1 MDVTMEKVM
10 LPEYEGFALLD
21 KYGIPVPEH
30 YTARTE
36 KDAADFAERI
46 GFPVVMKV
54 ISPQVVHKSDA
65 GGVITGIETRE
76 QVYSSFR
83 RIEHNVGLSSPDA
96 VIEGVI
102 VEKQYRKGLELILGG
117 RTDPSFGKVIT
128 FGIGG
133 TLVELIRDVA
143 IRILPVTQEEIRTMV
158 HEIHAYPL
166 IRGYRNSPPLD
177 EEELVRIIVAVCRF
191 FEEEQTVCEF
201 DFNPL
206 ILYDKGGVVVDARVY
221 AGDEV
226 PVYTKD
232 PGTPM
237 DASLLSPSSIAVIGA
252 SRDPGKVGYAVLR
265 NLLAFPGP
273 LYPVNPGVKEI
284 FGKKV
289 YPSVLDIPGSIDA
302 AVIAIPARGVPG
314 VLEEVG
320 KKGVKLAII
329 LSSGFREIG
338 DEGARL
344 EKELLLIAEKSGIR
358 IVGPNCLGIIFPHRK
373 INTTFDPISPRPGH
387 IGFISQSGAII
398 TTIVDW
404 SLPEEI
410 GFSAVI
416 SVGNQADLG
425 FIDYIRYAA
434 NDETTKAIILYIEEI
449 KNGKE
454 FMRLMKDVT
463 RKKPVIALKSGASS
477 LGVKA
482 ASSHTGSLA
491 GSYAVYQAA
500 FEQTGIIPV
509 YSIKEAFNVA
519 ELLASEGYPRGN
531 RAVIITAAGGFAV
544 LAADYAEKY
553 GINIIPLP
561 QGMLEELNDFLPAL
575 WSHEN
580 PLDIIGDGGAE
591 RYAKVFD
598 VMIRNQ
604 DEWDIAIIIAVP
616 SAVLDATHLAQE
628 IARFSKHTHTMIVG
642 CLLGGD
648 TMKSGIRVLREN
660 KIPNYSDID
669 EAFRAVGRGIH
680 SSLVSKT
687 ELRR

>member
-1 MDVTMEKVM
+1 MDVTMRKTM
-10 LPEYEGFALLD
+10 LPEYEGFALLE
-21 KYGIPVPEH
+21 KYGIPVPEY
-30 YTARTE
+30 YTARNASG
-36 KDAADFAERI
+36 AADVAERI

-54 ISPQVVHKSDA
+54 ISRQIVHKSDA

-76 QVYSSFR
+76 QAHDAFSQIEKNVEHYSP
-83 RIEHNVGLSSPDA
+83 GT
-96 VIEGVI
+96 VIEGVL
-102 VEKQYRKGLELILGG
+102 VEKQFGKGLELIVGG

-143 IRILPVTQEEIRTMV
+143 IRILPIDPEEIRAMV
-158 HEIHAYPL
+158 QEIQAYPL
-166 IRGYRNSPPLD
+166 IKGYRNSPPLD
-177 EEELVRIIVAVCRF
+177 EDELVRIIAAVCRF
-191 FEEEQTVCEF
+191 FEEEKTVREF

-206 ILYDKGGVVVDARVY
+206 ILYEKGGVIVDARVY
-221 AGDEV
+221 TGEESALSAEV
-226 PVYTKD
+226 QR
-232 PGTPM
+232 TPM
-237 DASLLSPSSIAVIGA
+237 EVSLLSPSSIAVIGA
-252 SRDPGKVGYAVLR
+252 SRDPGKIGYAVLR
-265 NLLAFPGP
+265 NLLTFPGP

-289 YPSVLDIPGSIDA
+289 YPSVLDIPGGLDA
-302 AVIAIPARGVPG
+302 AVIAIPARGVPA
-314 VLEEVG
+314 VLEELG

-329 LSSGFREIG
+329 LSSGFRETG
-338 DEGARL
+338 EEGARL
-344 EKELLLIAEKSGIR
+344 EKELLATARSWGIR
-358 IVGPNCLGIIFPHRK
+358 IVGPNCLGLIFPHLK

-416 SVGNQADLG
+416 SVGNQTDLG

-434 NDETTKAIILYIEEI
+434 DDATTKAIILYIEEI
-449 KNGKE
+449 RNGRE
-454 FMRLMKDVT
+454 FIELMKDVT

-477 LGVKA
+477 LGVRA

-500 FEQTGIIPV
+500 FAQTGVIPV
-509 YSIKEAFNVA
+509 YSIREAFNVA
-519 ELLASEGYPRGN
+519 GLLASEGYPRGN

-544 LAADYAEKY
+544 LAADYADKY

-561 QGMLEELNDFLPAL
+561 KAMLEELNDFLPAL

-598 VMIRNQ
+598 VMIRHQ

-628 IARFSKHTHTMIVG
+628 ISRFSKHTHTMIVG

-648 TMKSGIRVLREN
+648 TMKSGIRVLRDN

-669 EAFRAVGRGIH
+669 EAFRAVGRSIH
-680 SSLVSKT
+680 SRLVSKI

>member
-1 MDVTMEKVM
+1 MEKTM

-30 YTARTE
+30 YTARTAE
-36 KDAADFAERI
+36 EASDLAERI

-54 ISPQVVHKSDA
+54 ISPQIIHKSDA

-76 QVYSSFR
+76 QAYSSFR
-83 RIEHNVGLSSPDA
+83 LIEKNIRLSSPDA
-96 VIEGVI
+96 GIEGI
-102 VEKQYRKGLELILGG
+102 LIEKQYGKGLELIIGG

-143 IRILPVTQEEIRTMV
+143 IRILPISPEEIRTMV

-177 EEELVRIIVAVCRF
+177 EDELIRIISMVCRF
-191 FEEEQTVCEF
+191 FEEEKTVREF

-206 ILYDKGGVVVDARVY
+206 ILYEKGGVIVDARVY
-221 AGDEV
+221 TGEEILS
-226 PVYTKD
+226 YT
-232 PGTPM
+232 GVSRMPM
-237 DASLLSPSSIAVIGA
+237 EASLLSPSSIAVIGA
-252 SRDPGKVGYAVLR
+252 SRDPGKIGYAVLR

-289 YPSVLDIPGSIDA
+289 FPSVLDIPGSLDA

-314 VLEEVG
+314 VLEELG

-329 LSSGFREIG
+329 LSSGFRETG
-338 DEGARL
+338 EEGARL
-344 EKELLLIAEKSGIR
+344 EKELLTIAESWGVR
-358 IVGPNCLGIIFPHRK
+358 IVGPNCLGIIFPHKK

-416 SVGNQADLG
+416 SVGNQLDLG
-425 FIDYIRYAA
+425 FIDYIRYVAD
-434 NDETTKAIILYIEEI
+434 DETTKAIILYIEEI
-449 KNGKE
+449 RNGKE
-454 FMRLMKDVT
+454 FIALMNDVT
-463 RKKPVIALKSGASS
+463 RKKPVIALKSGSSS
-477 LGVKA
+477 LGVRA

-491 GSYAVYQAA
+491 GSYAVYQAV
-500 FEQTGIIPV
+500 FEQTGVIPV

-519 ELLASEGYPRGN
+519 GLLASEGYPRGN

-544 LAADYAEKY
+544 LAADYAESY

-561 QGMLEELNDFLPAL
+561 QGMLEELNDFLPPL
-575 WSHEN
+575 WSHAN
-580 PLDIIGDGGAE
+580 PLDIIGDGGVE

-598 VMIRNQ
+598 VMIRHQ

-669 EAFRAVGRGIH
+669 EAFRAVGRAIH
-680 SSLVSKT
+680 SKLVSKA

>member
-1 MDVTMEKVM
+1 MEKTM

-21 KYGIPVPEH
+21 NYGIPVPEH
-30 YTARTE
+30 YMARTAE
-36 KDAADFAERI
+36 EASDLAERI

-54 ISPQVVHKSDA
+54 ISPQIVHKSDS

-76 QVYSSFR
+76 QAYGSFVQ
-83 RIEHNVGLSSPDA
+83 IEKNIGFYSPDA
-96 VIEGVI
+96 VIEGI
-102 VEKQYRKGLELILGG
+102 LVEKQYGKGLELIIGG

-133 TLVELIRDVA
+133 TLVELIRDVT
-143 IRILPVTQEEIRTMV
+143 IRILPITREEIRAMV

-177 EEELVRIIVAVCRF
+177 EDELVRIISAVCRF
-191 FEEEQTVCEF
+191 FEEEKTVHEF

-206 ILYDKGGVVVDARVY
+206 ILYEKGGIVVDARVY
-221 AGDEV
+221 TGEEIPAGTGV
-226 PVYTKD
+226 PGK
-232 PGTPM
+232 PM

-252 SRDPGKVGYAVLR
+252 SRDPGKIGYAVLR

-289 YPSVLDIPGSIDA
+289 FSSVLDIPGSLDA

-314 VLEEVG
+314 VLIELG
-320 KKGVKLAII
+320 KKGVKLAIV
-329 LSSGFREIG
+329 LSSGFRETSE
-338 DEGARL
+338 EGARL
-344 EKELLLIAEKSGIR
+344 EKELLAIAESYGIR
-358 IVGPNCLGIIFPHRK
+358 IVGPNCLGIIFPHKR
-373 INTTFDPISPRPGH
+373 INTTFDPISPRPGN

-416 SVGNQADLG
+416 SVGNQLDLG
-425 FIDYIRYAA
+425 FIDYIRYVAD
-434 NDETTKAIILYIEEI
+434 DEATKAIILYIEEI

-454 FMRLMKDVT
+454 FIALMKEVT
-463 RKKPVIALKSGASS
+463 KKKPVIALKSGAST

-500 FEQTGIIPV
+500 FDQTGVIPV
-509 YSIKEAFNVA
+509 YAIKEAFNVA
-519 ELLASEGYPRGN
+519 GLLASEGYPRGN
-531 RAVIITAAGGFAV
+531 RAVVITAAGGFAV

-553 GINIIPLP
+553 DINIIPLP
-561 QGMLEELNDFLPAL
+561 QGMMEELNDFLPPF

-598 VMIRNQ
+598 VMIRHQ

-628 IARFSKHTHTMIVG
+628 IARFSKHTRTMIVG

-660 KIPNYSDID
+660 QIPNYSDID
-669 EAFRAVGRGIH
+669 EAFRAVGRSIH
-680 SSLVSKT
+680 SRLVSKT
-687 ELRR
+687 ELKR